1 MHFQIKGQPYFLNF
15 VPSEG
20 RWFMYAPS
28 SDGMQKIPV
37 ADDEHFHFDKYVV
50 LPESEEEPTVM

>member
-1 MHFQIKGQPYFLNF
+1 MQFQIKGQPYFLSF

-28 SDGMQKIPV
+28 LNGMQKIPV
-37 ADDEHFHFDKYVV
+37 ADDAHTHFEKFVV
-50 LPESEEEPTVM
+50 PPMEDESPVM